1 VEGMKRARVCVMN
14 NIKVDHRGIGLRSLS
29 FVQNMDSWIE
39 NLNLWKKFWIF
50 QMGGISLISE
60 KLKNQFM

>member
-1 VEGMKRARVCVMN
+1 MN